1 MATKKQVAE
10 KKATKT
16 KKAVKV
22 TKKAVKAENDIEES
36 GELTLIDEEKF
47 EEGKSYKG
55 SLSILPGKRMIFKGY
70 KKRDEEDET
79 STRKVDEGE
88 FPQIGAWAIY
98 QSVHKIKITLT
109 IDNKRPLTSALS
121 CISRLY
127 SNAYMAIAN
136 NFRFKTTKLEKVK

>member
-88 FPQIGAWAIY
+88 LPHIGAWAIY
-98 QSVHKIKITLT
+98 QSVHKIKITIT
-109 IDNKRPLTSALS
+109 IDNEKPLMSALS

-127 SNAYMAIAN
+127 ANAYTAIGN
-136 NFRFKTTKLEKVK
+136 NFKFISTKLEKIK

>member
-10 KKATKT
+10 KKATK
-16 KKAVKV
+16 

-36 GELTLIDEEKF
+36 GELTLIDEETF
-47 EEGKSYKG
+47 EEGKTYKG
-55 SLSILPGKRMIFKGY
+55 SLSILPGRRMIFKGY

-88 FPQIGAWAIY
+88 LPQIGVWAIY

-109 IDNKRPLTSALS
+109 IDNKRPLQSALS

-127 SNAYMAIAN
+127 ANAYTAIGN
-136 NFRFKTTKLEKVK
+136 NFKFISTKLEKVK